1 MVDCSVR
8 PGFRSAGSRASHQVA
23 TSVCRAGHDRPVR
36 LAESRPLHRS
46 QACPV
51 LALTRVHL
59 LMTLVALLA
68 GAVLGVAAG
77 ILAYRQ
83 PRARQAIIGTA
94 GLILT
99 VPSRR
104 QHRLGFRNG
113 EYAWLAL

>member
-1 MVDCSVR
+1 MTGLS
-8 PGFRSAGSRASHQVA
+8 GWRSLVHYIEVKRA
-23 TSVCRAGHDRPVR
+23 
-36 LAESRPLHRS
+36 
-46 QACPV
+46 PV